1 MRTLLLTTLFA
12 LTAAAQTV
20 NYSGKWLI
28 EQPGRGGRPQQSIL
42 ALNQVGTE
50 VTGTLGARYSD
61 SDGSPIHRD
70 ILDGKV
76 EGGVLSFYIWT
87 GQDKPVKA
95 FYKGT
100 MSGETIDFAVTGAAA
115 TGSGAPAPQSRQL
128 AKRTK

>member
-1 MRTLLLTTLFA
+1 MRTLLLTALIT

-50 VTGTLGARYSD
+50 VSGTLGARYSD

-87 GQDKPVKA
+87 GRDKPVKA

-100 MSGETIDFAVTGAAA
+100 MSGETINLTITGAA
-115 TGSGAPAPQSRQL
+115 TDPGAPAPQPRQL
-128 AKRTK
+128 VAKRTK